1 MSQVLREGRIQA
13 VKKMKVCYRVTVTQD
28 GETGTYGLSIEA
40 DGVKDETTYEQL
52 AAAVDKQLL
61 IDKVGL
67 TGVVKPEQ
75 MEVITQEQFAAEF
88 GDDEPR

>member
-1 MSQVLREGRIQA
+1 M
-13 VKKMKVCYRVTVTQD
+13 KKMKVCYRVAVTKD
-28 GETGTYGLSIEA
+28 GETSTYGLSIEV

-75 MEVITQEQFAAEF
+75 MEVITPEQFAAEF
-88 GDDEPR
+88 GDDEPSNGDA